1 MHSWVYEIKMEVS
14 LKLKVVMEK
23 FQSSESLRIE
33 ETNGKTKQI
42 LLNNEFTYNRTSMLG
57 FALLSSSLSLL
68 RGLRSS
74 ELSCCIHFQGL
85 KSVSVR

>member
-1 MHSWVYEIKMEVS
+1 MEVS
-14 LKLKVVMEK
+14 LKLKVVVEK

-33 ETNGKTKQI
+33 ETNGKTKQT

-57 FALLSSSLSLL
+57 FALLCSSLSLL

-74 ELSCCIHFQGL
+74 ELSCCIHLKGL
-85 KSVSVR
+85 KPWYVR